1 MTLPKCYF
9 IHSATIYGRSNHM
22 MGRIDGSQ
30 LFVEGSLIGKIE
42 YVEKASQEYIFDKIC
57 MFAKEVE
64 VTAASY
70 KYLQL
75 EEVMLFGN
83 MFHQECVGK

>member
-1 MTLPKCYF
+1 
-9 IHSATIYGRSNHM
+9 
-22 MGRIDGSQ
+22 MGRIDGVK
-30 LFVEGSLIGKIE
+30 LFVEGSLIGTIE
-42 YVEKASQEYIFDKIC
+42 YVEKASQKYIFKKIC

-64 VTAASY
+64 VTAASS

-83 MFHQECVGK
+83 MFHQECIGK

>member
-9 IHSATIYGRSNHM
+9 IHSAKIYGRSNQY
-22 MGRIDGSQ
+22 MGRIDGVK
-30 LFVEGSLIGKIE
+30 LFVEGSLIGTIE
-42 YVEKASQEYIFDKIC
+42 YVEKASQKYIFNKIC

-64 VTAASY
+64 VTAAPS